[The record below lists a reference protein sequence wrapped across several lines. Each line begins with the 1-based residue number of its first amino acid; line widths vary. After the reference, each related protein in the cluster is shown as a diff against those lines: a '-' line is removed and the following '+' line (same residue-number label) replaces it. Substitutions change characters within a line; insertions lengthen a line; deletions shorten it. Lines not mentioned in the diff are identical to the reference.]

1 MSELNFLQTGY
12 LASLLLA
19 SLVLPVLLSALAPS
33 GRTRIV
39 STRIVWAGQL
49 FLGLV
54 GGALLVWPTL
64 AICSAICGIV
74 VVMMCASALLCL
86 RVTPARRKA

>member
-1 MSELNFLQTGY
+1 MNELTFLQTGY

-19 SLVLPVLLSALAPS
+19 SLVLPVLLSALAPT
-33 GRTRIV
+33 GQLRKT
-39 STRIVWAGQL
+39 STIIVWAGQL

-54 GGALLVWPTL
+54 GCALLAWPAL
-64 AICSAICGIV
+64 AIYAALCGVV

-86 RVTPARRKA
+86 RSTPAGNKA

>member
-1 MSELNFLQTGY
+1 MSELTFLQTGY

-19 SLVLPVLLSALAPS
+19 SLVLPVLLSALAPNGGARKKS
-33 GRTRIV
+33 MCL
-39 STRIVWAGQL
+39 VWAGQL

-54 GGALLVWPTL
+54 GATLLIWPEV
-64 AICSAICGIV
+64 AVYAAVCGVV

-86 RVTPARRKA
+86 RAAPTGNKA